1 MKNVILF
8 GYWIIRLFVSWTWQ
22 SIFNFFSSIFV
33 FFSLC
38 LTIRLRCGLL
48 ISLGFSHHYWFGIF
62 IENFIIIII
71 MVIQWNNNNDGCDFD
86 RLYVYICFFDFSDF
100 ISVSTKKND
109 EQKRL
114 NLFAF
119 FFFFWYLGYSMI
131 MWDVI
136 SFAEKKETILTQFG
150 MWLNRIKWRKW
161 K

>member
-1 MKNVILF
+1 MAIGSSGCLF
-8 GYWIIRLFVSWTWQ
+8 HGHDNPFLISFRQFLF
-22 SIFNFFSSIFV
+22 FFSF
-33 FFSLC
+33 C

-48 ISLGFSHHYWFGIF
+48 ISLGFSHYYWFGIF
-62 IENFIIIII
+62 IENFIII

-100 ISVSTKKND
+100 ISVSTEKWWTKKI
-109 EQKRL
+109 ESFRIFL
-114 NLFAF
+114 
-119 FFFFWYLGYSMI
+119 FFWYLGYSMI

-150 MWLNRIKWRKW
+150 MWLNWIKWRKW